1 LNQQALHVQEG
12 GACRAT
18 RVTMAVVFS
27 DFAQICA
34 KSLDGLV
41 AYFVTIFQQHKPER
55 VDSPELNA
63 VSHVVVVTL

>member
-1 LNQQALHVQEG
+1 
-12 GACRAT
+12 
-18 RVTMAVVFS
+18 MAVVFS
-27 DFAQICA
+27 DLAQICA